1 MAELRTEEEQV
12 EALKRWWDENGKS
25 LLAGIAIAILG
36 VVGWNYYQDQQ
47 QVNAET
53 ASAYYQRLLGNAT
66 VAQLGDAERSAIRQD
81 AATLKTEFED
91 SAYAQ
96 YAALMLAKLAV
107 QADDLAGAEN
117 ELRWVTTHAEA
128 GSEMT
133 ALANVRL
140 AQVLH
145 AQGRT
150 DKAMALLGDAKDVWQ
165 ARRQEVKGDILVS
178 QGDNASA
185 RKAYE
190 EALKV
195 ATAQGAN
202 TALLNLKLDNL
213 AD

>member
-47 QVNAET
+47 QVSAET

-66 VAQLGDAERSAIRQD
+66 VAQVGDAQVSAIKQD

-107 QADDLAGAEN
+107 QADDLTQAEN
-117 ELRWVTTHAEA
+117 ELRWVVSQVDADTDMA
-128 GSEMT
+128 
-133 ALANVRL
+133 ALASVRL

-145 AQGRT
+145 AQGRS
-150 DKAMALLGDAKDVWQ
+150 DQALALLVDADDVWQ
-165 ARRQEVKGDILVS
+165 GRRQEVKGDILLS
-178 QGDNASA
+178 QGDKTGA
-185 RKAYE
+185 RKAFAA
-190 EALKV
+190 ALQV
-195 ATAQGAN
+195 AQDQGAN
-202 TALLNLKLDNL
+202 AALLNLKLDNL

>member
-12 EALKRWWDENGKS
+12 EALKKWWDENGKS

-47 QVNAET
+47 QVSAET

-66 VAQLGDAERSAIRQD
+66 ATQVGDAQRSAIKQD
-81 AATLKTEFED
+81 AATLKAEFED

-117 ELRWVTTHAEA
+117 ELRWVISHVEA
-128 GSEMT
+128 DTDMA

-145 AQGRT
+145 GQGRS
-150 DKAMALLGDAKDVWQ
+150 DKALAMLSDANDVWQ
-165 ARRQEVKGDILVS
+165 GRRQEVKGDILLS
-178 QGDNASA
+178 QGDYAGA
-185 RKAYE
+185 RQAFEKA
-190 EALKV
+190 LQV
-195 ATAQGAN
+195 ATEQGAN